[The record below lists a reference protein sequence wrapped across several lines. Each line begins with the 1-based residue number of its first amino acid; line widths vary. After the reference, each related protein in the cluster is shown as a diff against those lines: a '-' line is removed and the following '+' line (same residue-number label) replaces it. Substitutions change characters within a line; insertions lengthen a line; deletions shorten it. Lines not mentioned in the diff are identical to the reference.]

1 MAKKVKYP
9 NGDVYKGKWKH
20 GAPNGKGDMFYQ
32 DGRLYSGFWVDGKRS
47 GQGKYIIPLGNNDT
61 MIYDGTWFQDSLLD
75 GNLSSKKY
83 TFHGTFKYYS
93 DGVPKPYYGSLV
105 YTNGVSFEGE
115 LSEDKVLI
123 NGLSH
128 TSRVSEY
135 IDGKHIRGLTEEM
148 KYVNGNRYEG
158 TICTDTTW
166 EDYLCGD
173 YHQGKFTG
181 VLRDRFPNIGLV
193 KVFYSD
199 SREYRIEFHDTCF
212 LNGNIELNFHRNGKD
227 EIVSYT
233 MNLHKGEMLIDT
245 GGVYKKGTI
254 DEQGRFTGIV
264 QLPSKEE
271 GYSGTVEKGKY
282 RVGRFNYKN
291 GGYREGEWDNGEIIN
306 GVSKI
311 TTFSFEEDGK
321 YIHGDFHGKR
331 KYFRDTVGEQDGEWR
346 GVVLYNGISI
356 MMTNKYEEDGKYIN
370 GDFHGKRK
378 YLQGTRGEQDG
389 EWRGVLFYN
398 GMSKKTG
405 YNSSGEI
412 IYKEDGYYT
421 KGVFRGKL
429 IIDEYRLP
437 SGELVKAFDCNILG
451 DTIIGY
457 MYYPSEYSGFNGTVI
472 KGKRQGVAEY
482 RNSQSRWKNDTLIFF
497 KGKGYDKGNW
507 TFDMTLKGGIY
518 HVVHYSNS
526 EKKYT
531 DTYPYDN
538 IINVKDQI
546 IKSEIEYQIQ
556 EEQRLLDQER
566 EKEWEYVGLINV
578 ATGWSSTRGI
588 ISYRY
593 ETMRLYHKRGTSGNV
608 LEDWY
613 GLITNYKVGDDL
625 KQIMKNPSY
634 GQPIDLNIL
643 GSPQWGN
650 NFYYYILGVGYSD
663 M

>member
-1 MAKKVKYP
+1 MMKKTTVLMLIMAICICPAMAKKVKYP

-20 GAPNGKGDMFYQ
+20 GAPNGKGDMFYH
-32 DGRLYSGFWVDGKRS
+32 DGRMYSGFWVDGKRS
-47 GQGKYIIPLGNNDT
+47 GLGKYIIPLGNNDT
-61 MIYDGTWFQDSLLD
+61 LVYNGTWFQDSLFD
-75 GNLSSKKY
+75 GNLSTKKY
-83 TFHGTFKYYS
+83 TFQGIFNYFS

-105 YTNGVSFEGE
+105 YTNGVSLEGE

-199 SREYRIEFHDTCF
+199 SRVYRIEFHDTCF
-212 LNGNIELNFHRNGKD
+212 LNGNIELSFLRNGKD
-227 EIVSYT
+227 EIVSYS
-233 MNLHKGEMLIDT
+233 MNLNNGELLIDT

-264 QLPSKEE
+264 RLPSNKE
-271 GYSGTVEKGKY
+271 GFSGTVEKGDY

-291 GGYREGEWDNGEIIN
+291 GGYREGEWDNGELI
-306 GVSKI
+306 
-311 TTFSFEEDGK
+311 
-321 YIHGDFHGKR
+321 
-331 KYFRDTVGEQDGEWR
+331 
-346 GVVLYNGISI
+346 NGISI
-356 MMTNKYEEDGKYIN
+356 MKTNKYEEDGKYIN

-378 YLQGTRGEQDG
+378 YLQGTTGEQDG
-389 EWRGVLFYN
+389 EWRGGVLFYN
-398 GMSKKTG
+398 GMSKKTR

-412 IYKEDGYYT
+412 IYKEDGYYI

-437 SGELVKAFDCNILG
+437 NGELVKAFDCNILG

-472 KGKRQGVAEY
+472 KGKRQGDAEY
-482 RNSQSRWKNDTLIFF
+482 RHGLSKWKNDTLIFF
-497 KGKGYDKGNW
+497 KGDGYDKGNW
-507 TFDMTLKGGIY
+507 TFDMTLKREIY

-538 IINVKDQI
+538 IINVKDKI
-546 IKSEIEYQIQ
+546 IKSEIEYQNQ

-578 ATGWSSTRGI
+578 ATGWSRTHGI
-588 ISYRY
+588 VTYRY
-593 ETMRLYHKRGTSGNV
+593 KTMRLYHKRGTSENV

-613 GLITNYKVGDDL
+613 GLITNYKVGDNL
-625 KQIMKNPSY
+625 MQIMKNRLY
-634 GQPIDLNIL
+634 GQPIDWNIL

-650 NFYYYILGVGYSD
+650 NFYYYILGVGYFD
-663 M
+663 L